1 MPTKAIPR
9 RVRMANV
16 MTKRINRAKH
26 LVLCGVMASALTRS
40 NPDPFVVPKQTVKR
54 KSRSFCGA
62 KANCKAYKACSSDE
76 TCQEGQCISTACPV
90 NHHDYQ
96 DRCEPDSLNHC
107 GEHNNRCATQIDGWV
122 NGECSNGQCSAT
134 QCMDSF
140 HLYMNNCERDS
151 VEHCGEHDL
160 DCRNIMPGFSDGYC
174 IDKTCVATKCLQDYH
189 LYHNA
194 CEPDDETHC
203 GQHTTDCHNLL
214 GYNTGVCVDSAC
226 KILTCVVGYH
236 LDSTNNRC
244 VEDKTYKVGDII
256 LFGSYYQSNATT
268 KEPIQWRV
276 LEIDSVNHKILLLSE
291 YVLDTKPYHISSTY
305 ESVTWLICTLRDW
318 LNNDFMNTAFSETEH
333 AKILTTHLE
342 TNYFGTVGIGY
353 I

>member
-1 MPTKAIPR
+1 MTLLPPNQRTPFFLTIIAFATLSACVSEDANEGNSSTCPNGQCDDQANQPCKTPGF
-9 RVRMANV
+9 VRCDG
-16 MTKRINRAKH
+16 I
-26 LVLCGVMASALTRS
+26 CI
-40 NPDPFVVPKQTVKR
+40 DPL

-62 KANCKAYKACSSDE
+62 TANCTAYKACNSDE
-76 TCQEGQCISTACPV
+76 TCQEGECISTACPA

-140 HLYMNNCERDS
+140 HLYMNSCERDS

-160 DCRNIMPGFSDGYC
+160 DCRNIMPGFSDGHC
-174 IDKTCVATKCLQDYH
+174 IDKTCVATTCFQDYH

-194 CEPDDETHC
+194 CEPDNETHC

-256 LFGSYYQSNATT
+256 LFGSYFQSNATT
-268 KEPIQWRV
+268 KEPI
-276 LEIDSVNHKILLLSE
+276 
-291 YVLDTKPYHISSTY
+291 
-305 ESVTWLICTLRDW
+305 
-318 LNNDFMNTAFSETEH
+318 
-333 AKILTTHLE
+333 
-342 TNYFGTVGIGY
+342 
-353 I
+353 